1 MKKYKLGFIGLGK
14 MGYAILKGVISNKV
28 YKEKEICFYDIN
40 EDNNNNIRK
49 EYQIALLKDEIDVLK
64 SSEKVILA
72 IKPQSFPEFLNK
84 AKGNNYDCVVISI
97 AAGIRI
103 EKIKESL
110 GDLKYI
116 RLMPNTPMM
125 IGYGS
130 VGITRSDN
138 VDDTTFNNVK
148 KMFAGISKM
157 VDVTEEEIDIV
168 VSASGSMPAYLYTF
182 AKAFIEEAVKKGL
195 SEDKAKALVC
205 ESIIGSC
212 HMINESGKDLDT
224 LIKDVCS
231 PKGTT
236 LAGLDVLKENDF
248 EEIIKKCFDACYD
261 RSVELGK

>member
-49 EYQIALLKDEIDVLK
+49 EYQIALLKDEVDVLK

-84 AKGNNYDCVVISI
+84 AKGNYYDCMIISI
-97 AAGIRI
+97 AAGI
-103 EKIKESL
+103 KIDTIKKAL

-125 IGYGS
+125 IGRGS

-138 VDDTTFNNVK
+138 VDEKTYKEVK
-148 KMFAGISKM
+148 EIFKNISKL
-157 VDVTEEEIDIV
+157 VDVKEEEIDIV
-168 VSASGSMPAYLYTF
+168 VAASGSLPAYLYTF
-182 AKAFIEEAVKKGL
+182 AKVFIEEAINKGL
-195 SEDKAKALVC
+195 SEAQAQALVC

-212 HMINESGKDLDT
+212 HMITDSNKDIDT

-236 LAGLDVLKENDF
+236 LAGLEVLKDNDF

-261 RSVELGK
+261 RSIELGK

>member
-14 MGYAILKGVISNKV
+14 MGYAILKGVVSNKV
-28 YKEKEICFYDIN
+28 YKEEDICFFDIN
-40 EDNNNNIRK
+40 EDNTNNIRK
-49 EYQIALLKDEIDVLK
+49 EYKIDLLKDEIDVLK
-64 SSEKVILA
+64 NSEKVILA
-72 IKPQSFPEFLNK
+72 IKPQSFNDFLAK
-84 AKGNNYDCVVISI
+84 AKGNIYDCVIISI

-103 EKIKESL
+103 ERIKAAL

-116 RLMPNTPMM
+116 RLMPNTPMI
-125 IGYGS
+125 IGYGT

-138 VDDTTFNNVK
+138 VDDKTYKDVK
-148 KMFAGISKM
+148 KMFESISKL
-157 VDVTEEEIDIV
+157 VDVSEDEIDIV

-212 HMINESGKDLDT
+212 HMITDSNKDIDT

-261 RSVELGK
+261 RSIELGK

>member
-14 MGYAILKGVISNKV
+14 MGYAILKGVISNNV
-28 YKEKEICFYDIN
+28 YQEKDVCFYDVN
-40 EDNNNNIRK
+40 EENNNKIRS
-49 EYQIALLKDEIDVLK
+49 EYQINLLKDEIDVLNN
-64 SSEKVILA
+64 SEKVILA
-72 IKPQSFPEFLNK
+72 IKPQCFKDFLEK
-84 AKGNNYDCVVISI
+84 AKDKKYDCVVISI

-103 EKIKESL
+103 EKIKAAL

-138 VDDTTFNNVK
+138 VDDKTYTDVK
-148 KMFAGISKM
+148 KMFASISKM
-157 VDVTEEEIDIV
+157 VDVTEDEIDIV

-182 AKAFIEEAVKKGL
+182 AKAFIEDAVNKGL
-195 SEDKAKALVC
+195 SEDKAKTLVC

-212 HMINESGKDLDT
+212 HMITESNKDIDT

-261 RSVELGK
+261 RSIELGK

>member
-14 MGYAILKGVISNKV
+14 MGYAILKGVISNNV
-28 YKEKEICFYDIN
+28 YQEKDICFYDIN
-40 EDNNNNIRK
+40 EENNNKIRN
-49 EYQIALLKDEIDVLK
+49 EYQISLLKDEIDVLNN
-64 SSEKVILA
+64 SEKVILA
-72 IKPQSFPEFLNK
+72 FKPQSFNAFLEK
-84 AKGNNYDCVVISI
+84 AKDKKYDCVVISI

-103 EKIKESL
+103 GKIKAAL

-138 VDDTTFNNVK
+138 VDDKTYADVK
-148 KMFAGISKM
+148 KMFASISKM
-157 VDVTEEEIDIV
+157 VDVTEDEIDIV

-212 HMINESGKDLDT
+212 HMITDSNKDIDT

-236 LAGLDVLKENDF
+236 LAGLEVLKDNDF

-261 RSVELGK
+261 RSIELGK

>member
-14 MGYAILKGVISNKV
+14 MGYAILKGVISNNV
-28 YKEKEICFYDIN
+28 YKEKDICFYDIN
-40 EDNNNNIRK
+40 EENNNKIRN
-49 EYQIALLKDEIDVLK
+49 EYQISLLKDEIDVLNN
-64 SSEKVILA
+64 SEKVILA
-72 IKPQSFPEFLNK
+72 IKPQSFNAFLEK
-84 AKGNNYDCVVISI
+84 AKGKKYDCVVISI

-103 EKIKESL
+103 EKIKAAL

-130 VGITRSDN
+130 VGIARSDN
-138 VDDTTFNNVK
+138 VDNATYADVK
-148 KMFAGISKM
+148 KMFASISKM
-157 VDVTEEEIDIV
+157 VDVTEDEIDIV

-195 SEDKAKALVC
+195 SVDKAKALVC

-212 HMINESGKDLDT
+212 HMITDSNKDIDT

-261 RSVELGK
+261 RSIELGK